1 MSEVK
6 TEVFFTKDNLGKNLY
21 TKKTYYTLCIEQ
33 HVLADDKDAADDLFL
48 ENGGINHDEVTDKLA
63 IAKNGV
69 ETTIVDADYDE
80 SGSTEYLGKVAYDK
94 DDYFAEEDG
103 NVIVDTDIDE
113 DENQGDV
120 DEDEIQPINEKA
132 LNDYV
137 KEKAESDVDI
147 SIELENDSKLGK

>member
-6 TEVFFTKDNLGKNLY
+6 TDVLLHKDNLGKNLY

-80 SGSTEYLGKVAYDK
+80 SGRTEYLGKVAYDK

>member
-1 MSEVK
+1 M
-6 TEVFFTKDNLGKNLY
+6 
-21 TKKTYYTLCIEQ
+21 
-33 HVLADDKDAADDLFL
+33 LFC
-48 ENGGINHDEVTDKLA
+48 
-63 IAKNGV
+63 
-69 ETTIVDADYDE
+69 
-80 SGSTEYLGKVAYDK
+80 YDK

>member
-6 TEVFFTKDNLGKNLY
+6 TGVFFSKDNLGKNLY
-21 TKKTYYTLCIEQ
+21 TQTKYYTLKIEQ
-33 HVLADDKDAADDLFL
+33 SVLADDKDEAEDLFL
-48 ENGGINHDEVTDKLA
+48 ENGGIDHDEVTDKLA

-69 ETTIVDADYDE
+69 ETTIVDADYKD
-80 SGSTEYLGKVAYDK
+80 SSDTTYLGKVAYDK

-103 NVIVDTDIDE
+103 NVIIDSDIDE
-113 DENQGDV
+113 DESQGDV
-120 DEDEIQPINEKA
+120 DEDEIQPIEKS

-147 SIELENDSKLGK
+147 AIELENDSKLGK

>member
-6 TEVFFTKDNLGKNLY
+6 TDVLLHKDNLGKNLY
-21 TKKTYYTLCIEQ
+21 SQTKYYTLKVEQ
-33 HVLADDKDAADDLFL
+33 HVLADNEDQAEDMFL
-48 ENGGINHDEVTDKLA
+48 ENGGIDHSKITDDIA
-63 IAKNGV
+63 VAKNGV

-80 SGSTEYLGKVAYDK
+80 SGGAIYLGKVAYDK

-103 NVIVDTDIDE
+103 NVIIDSDIDE
-113 DENQGDV
+113 DEHQGDV
-120 DEDEIQPINEKA
+120 DEDEIQPIEKS

-147 SIELENDSKLGK
+147 AIELENDSKLGK

>member
-33 HVLADDKDAADDLFL
+33 HVLADNKDQADEKFL
-48 ENGGINHDEVTDKLA
+48 ESGGINHSEVTDNLA
-63 IAKNGV
+63 TAKDGV
-69 ETTIVDADYDE
+69 ETTIVDANYDE
-80 SGSTEYLGKVAYDK
+80 SGDTTYLGKVAYDK

>member
-6 TEVFFTKDNLGKNLY
+6 SDVLIHKDNLGKNLY
-21 TKKTYYTLCIEQ
+21 SQTKYYTLKVEQ
-33 HVLADDKDAADDLFL
+33 HVLADNKDQAEDMFL
-48 ENGGINHDEVTDKLA
+48 ENGGIDHSKITNDIAE
-63 IAKNGV
+63 AKNGV

-80 SGSTEYLGKVAYDK
+80 SGDTTYLGKVAYDK

-103 NVIVDTDIDE
+103 NVIIDSDIDE
-113 DENQGDV
+113 DEHQGDV
-120 DEDEIQPINEKA
+120 DEDEIQPIEKS

-147 SIELENDSKLGK
+147 AIELENDSKLGK